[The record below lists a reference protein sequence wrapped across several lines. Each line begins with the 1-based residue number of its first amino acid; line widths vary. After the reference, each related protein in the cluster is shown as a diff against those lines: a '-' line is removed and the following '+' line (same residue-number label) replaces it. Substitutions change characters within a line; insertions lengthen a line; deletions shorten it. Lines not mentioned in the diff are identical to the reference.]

1 MKNLLGQYSM
11 WIFLGKRKFLWAI
24 FEYGVIALEPDAT
37 YGAFFGIYQRTT
49 YLNLGADS
57 EEFAWTVFYVDIFLG
72 NLLGFSGIHSRC
84 TCSTLE
90 RRYELPERS
99 N

>member
-1 MKNLLGQYSM
+1 MKGWHLSNSEKCIIGDQKSITSARL
-11 WIFLGKRKFLWAI
+11 FFLWNI
-24 FEYGVIALEPDAT
+24 SKNNILE
-37 YGAFFGIYQRTT
+37 
-49 YLNLGADS
+49 LGADS

-90 RRYELPERS
+90 RRYELAERS